1 MNIEDIRKALQNQE
15 LPVTHVV
22 MIPLIEK
29 ENTLY
34 ILFEVRNKSISQGGD
49 IGLPGG
55 RIEAGE
61 DPETALIREVREELL
76 LQEDQIEILDSLPD
90 TFTTRGRF
98 VRAYIGVIHDYRDT
112 YNSEETEKILLIK
125 LEDLLNIIPEE
136 HQVPMS
142 LEFPDTFPFSLIYQG
157 KDYPFRKRSEM
168 FYFYT
173 HDGYT
178 IWGVTGRIL
187 HSFLRICGR
196 NTENR

>member
-34 ILFEVRNKSISQGGD
+34 ILFEVRNRNISQGGD
-49 IGLPGG
+49 ISFPGG

-61 DPETALIREVREELL
+61 DPETALIREVCEELL
-76 LQEDQIEILDSLPD
+76 LQEYQIQILDPLPD
-90 TFTTRGRF
+90 TFTTRGRL
-98 VRAYIGVIHDYRDT
+98 VRAYAGVIHGYRNT
-112 YNSEETEKILLIK
+112 YDSEETEKILLIK
-125 LEDLLNIIPEE
+125 LEDLLKIKPEE
-136 HQVPMS
+136 YQVPMS

-157 KDYPFRKRSEM
+157 KEYPFRKRSET

-173 HDGYT
+173 YDGYT

-187 HSFLRICGR
+187 YSFLRICGM
-196 NTENR
+196 NTDPK